1 MVGASLLT
9 SWFCCPAPRSS
20 VPPCWKL
27 VTRILTS
34 LPTEL
39 HDPDL
44 VTPAVLDTL
53 ASVAQD
59 ELLCALMPDGTRPAL
74 LRLLARARPD
84 VQQVLGAA
92 EEAEVAARY
101 AKALVQEVRD
111 SCLPLHS
118 PAPSLTCLFRMSVQ
132 L

>member
-1 MVGASLLT
+1 MLT
-9 SWFCCPAPRSS
+9 YGSCCPVPRCS

-27 VTRILTS
+27 ATRILSS
-34 LPTEL
+34 LPPEL

-44 VTPAVLDTL
+44 ITPAVLDTL

-74 LRLLARARPD
+74 LRLLARTRPD

-101 AKALVQEVRD
+101 AKALVQEVRALT
-111 SCLPLHS
+111 CACPHLPLPRVQQTRPS
-118 PAPSLTCLFRMSVQ
+118 PPHLPLP
-132 L
+132 